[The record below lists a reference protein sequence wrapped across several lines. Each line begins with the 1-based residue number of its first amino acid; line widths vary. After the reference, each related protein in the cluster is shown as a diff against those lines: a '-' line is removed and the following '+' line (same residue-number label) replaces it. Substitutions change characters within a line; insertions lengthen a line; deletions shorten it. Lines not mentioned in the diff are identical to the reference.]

1 MAEKYLSLLIA
12 TMHQSATHGIAAA
25 LSVDSPVDNSAIQRT
40 PLSARPSF
48 PLVTGQLTTI

>member
-1 MAEKYLSLLIA
+1 MSEKYLSLLIA
-12 TMHQSATHGIAAA
+12 TMHQNATHGITAE